1 MKNKQIFE
9 EPLLE
14 IVGFDVED
22 VITSSGYWAGGEFAI
37 PPIDQAESN

>member
-14 IVGFDVED
+14 ITGLDVED
-22 VITSSGYWAGGEFAI
+22 VITSSGVWAAGEWAI
-37 PPIDQAESN
+37 PPLNQAGSE